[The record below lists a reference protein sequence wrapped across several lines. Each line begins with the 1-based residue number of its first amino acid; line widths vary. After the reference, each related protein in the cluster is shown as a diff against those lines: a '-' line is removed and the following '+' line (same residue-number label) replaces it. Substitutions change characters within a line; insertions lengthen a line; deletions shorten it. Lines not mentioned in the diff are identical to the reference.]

1 MKVSVVVSKGVG
13 KTKCEDAVLL
23 SDAVMFDCDVEI
35 ELETPAVICVADGV
49 GGNLGGELASRF
61 LLGKIANLKIADYTE
76 DVLNE
81 ILIKINKE
89 LLAYADKTEDKK
101 QMATTLTGLFI
112 HKDKMFYAQ
121 SGNTRLYVMQGNYLK
136 QITRDHTTYQ
146 WLMDCG
152 NEEAAESCNKNE
164 IRCCF
169 GGGTEKYLDQ
179 LLVKSIENY
188 SNISTM
194 LLTSDGIH
202 EYVDIDT
209 LEELLTSGNSD
220 LDIVKEMCQIA
231 EDNGSKDDRT
241 AVLIRR

>member
-1 MKVSVVVSKGVG
+1 MKVSVVVSRGVG
-13 KTKCEDAVLL
+13 KSKCEDAVLV
-23 SDAVMFDCDVEI
+23 SDSVISDCDFEG
-35 ELETPAVICVADGV
+35 ELKTPSAICVADGV

-61 LLGKIANLKIADYTE
+61 LLEKIANLQNVDYTE
-76 DVLNE
+76 EVLNE
-81 ILIKINKE
+81 ILLKFNKE
-89 LLAYADKTEDKK
+89 LLAYAEETEDKK

-112 HKDKMFYAQ
+112 DKEKMFYAQ

-136 QITRDHTTYQ
+136 QITKDHTTYQ

-169 GGGTEKYLDQ
+169 GGGSEKYLGQ
-179 LLVKSIENY
+179 LLVKSIENH

-202 EYVDIDT
+202 EYVGIDI
-209 LEELLTSGNSD
+209 LEELLASGNSD
-220 LDIVKEMCQIA
+220 LDIIEEMCRIA
-231 EDNGSKDDRT
+231 EANGSKDDRT

>member
-1 MKVSVVVSKGVG
+1 MKVSVVVSRGVG
-13 KTKCEDAVLL
+13 KSKCEDAVLV
-23 SDAVMFDCDVEI
+23 SDSVISDCDFEG
-35 ELETPAVICVADGV
+35 ELKTPSAICVADGV

-61 LLGKIANLKIADYTE
+61 LLEKIANLQNVDYTE
-76 DVLNE
+76 EVLNE
-81 ILIKINKE
+81 ILLKFNKE
-89 LLAYADKTEDKK
+89 LLAYAEETEDKK

-112 HKDKMFYAQ
+112 DKEKMFYAQ

-136 QITRDHTTYQ
+136 QITKDHTTYQ

-169 GGGTEKYLDQ
+169 GGGNEQYLHQ
-179 LLVKSIENY
+179 LLVKSIENH

-202 EYVDIDT
+202 EYVDIDI
-209 LEELLTSGNSD
+209 LEELLISGESD
-220 LDIVKEMCQIA
+220 LNIVKAMSRLA
-231 EDNGSKDDRT
+231 EESGSKDDRT

>member
-1 MKVSVVVSKGVG
+1 MKVSVVVSRGVG
-13 KTKCEDAVLL
+13 KAKCEDAVLL
-23 SDAVMFDCDVEI
+23 SDSVISDCDMET
-35 ELETPAVICVADGV
+35 ELETPSVICVADGV
-49 GGNLGGELASRF
+49 GGNLGGEFASRF
-61 LLGKIANLKIADYTE
+61 LLGKIANLQNVDYTE
-76 DVLNE
+76 DVLNDA
-81 ILIKINKE
+81 LIKINKE
-89 LLAYADKTEDKK
+89 LLTYADETEDKK

-112 HKDKMFYAQ
+112 GKDKMFYAQ

-136 QITRDHTTYQ
+136 QITKDHTTYQ

-169 GGGTEKYLDQ
+169 GGGTEKYLGQ

-188 SNISTM
+188 SNVSTM

-209 LEELLTSGNSD
+209 LEELLTSGDSD
-220 LDIVKEMCQIA
+220 LDIVREMCQIA

>member
-1 MKVSVVVSKGVG
+1 MKVSVVVSRGVG
-13 KTKCEDAVLL
+13 KAKCEDTVLL
-23 SDAVMFDCDVEI
+23 SDSVMFDCDMET
-35 ELETPAVICVADGV
+35 ELEIPSVICVADGV
-49 GGNLGGELASRF
+49 GSNLGGELASRF
-61 LLGKIANLKIADYTE
+61 LLGEIANLQNIDYTE

-81 ILIKINKE
+81 VLIKINKD
-89 LLAYADKTEDKK
+89 LLSYADATEDKK

-112 HKDKMFYAQ
+112 GKDKMLYAQ
-121 SGNTRLYVMQGNYLK
+121 SGNTRLYVMQGKYLK
-136 QITRDHTTYQ
+136 QITKDHTTYQ

-152 NEEAAESCNKNE
+152 NEEAVESCNKNE

-169 GGGTEKYLDQ
+169 GGGTEKYLGQ

-188 SNISTM
+188 SNVSTM

-209 LEELLTSGNSD
+209 LEELLTSGACD
-220 LDIVKEMCQIA
+220 LDIVKELCRIA